1 MRKGMRKTPLL
12 LAGVGFFLAG
22 CAGSSLDEM
31 NDTQPGGSAF
41 NQALFQDYA
50 FLARSFGP
58 APSDSDDDSFLGLD
72 LFGDDNGGDPSQ
84 ALVQA
89 FADKALLAA
98 KDNNVEPEA
107 APDAEAATVR
117 ARLVEALDG
126 SRESFPVHAARA
138 QADYDCWI
146 LNARVTAQAAAS
158 AACHNALMGDLARLE
173 RDAHPLPAYTPV
185 AAAPIA
191 APPSD
196 YTILFEFDSW
206 TLTGEDLAVLT
217 QAVDTARA
225 GGQSRITIVGHTDT
239 AGDAAYNQRLSLRR
253 AKVAMEAMID
263 MGARRAAISISGAGE
278 SNLAV
283 QTGNGVRE
291 AKNRRDVITLLP

>member
-1 MRKGMRKTPLL
+1 MNMRKGMRRAPLL
-12 LAGVGFFLAG
+12 LAGLGFFLAG
-22 CAGSSLDEM
+22 CATSSLDEM
-31 NDTQPGGSAF
+31 NNTQPSGSAF

-58 APSDSDDDSFLGLD
+58 APSDSDDSFLGLD
-72 LFGDDNGGDPSQ
+72 FSDGSSDPNQ
-84 ALVQA
+84 LLVQA

-107 APDAEAATVR
+107 APDAEAAGVR
-117 ARLVEALDG
+117 ARLVEALDAT
-126 SRESFPVHAARA
+126 RESFPVHAARA

-146 LNARVTAQAAAS
+146 LNASVAAQAAAS
-158 AACHNALMGDLARLE
+158 AACHTSLMSDLARLE
-173 RDAHPLPAYTPV
+173 RDLHPLPAYTPV

-191 APPSD
+191 APTSD

-206 TLTGEDLAVLT
+206 TLTAEDLAVLT
-217 QAVDTARA
+217 QAVNTARQ

-239 AGDAAYNQRLSLRR
+239 SGDAAYNRRLSLRR

-263 MGARRAAISISGAGE
+263 MGARRAAIDISGVGK
-278 SNLAV
+278 SDLAV
-283 QTGNGVRE
+283 QTGDGVRE

>member
-1 MRKGMRKTPLL
+1 MHNGMRIVSLL
-12 LAGVGFFLAG
+12 LAGLGFLLAG
-22 CAGSSLDEM
+22 CATSSLDEL
-31 NDTQPGGSAF
+31 NNTQPGGSAF

-58 APSDSDDDSFLGLD
+58 PVSDSEDNFLGLD
-72 LFGDDNGGDPSQ
+72 FSDASSDPNQ
-84 ALVQA
+84 LLVQA

-98 KDNNVEPEA
+98 KDNNVMPEA
-107 APDAEAATVR
+107 APDAEAVGVR
-117 ARLVEALDG
+117 ARLIEALDAT
-126 SRESFPVHAARA
+126 RESFPVHAARA

-146 LNARVTAQAAAS
+146 LNAGVAAQAAAS
-158 AACHNALMGDLARLE
+158 AACHTSLLGDLARLE
-173 RDAHPLPAYTPV
+173 RDLHPLPAYTPV

-191 APPSD
+191 APASD

-206 TLTGEDLAVLT
+206 TLTAEDLAVLT

-239 AGDAAYNQRLSLRR
+239 SGDDGYNRRLSLRR

-263 MGARRAAISISGAGE
+263 IGARRAAISISGVGQ
-278 SNLAV
+278 SDLAV
-283 QTGNGVRE
+283 QTGDGVRE